1 MQPTRTNFRCSAG
14 FTLPELLVV
23 MGIII
28 IFIALA
34 IPALNVLNGS
44 RSIAAG
50 ENNLSAALVR
60 ARGEAVATQQVRGL
74 MFSIDPGSDRVVAT
88 LVQEVSA
95 PSNLTVGAL
104 SGVTWLDTVPGRDQ
118 LRLPPLIRLQ
128 TVFDGASM
136 PPLTDRYLGYNPP
149 PTGVGSPN
157 VKVGGVIL
165 FDGDGQLIVR
175 QYGFRLLRTD
185 SNTGAPAP
193 SGIMDMLYT
202 KPDPATELSVAQ
214 SNDPFVPFVT
224 ADGHVSSVPPKSQLA
239 VVLFDQREF
248 NAQADSSGAA
258 FSDLDNQSNET
269 AKETWIDGA
278 STPLLVNRFTGTLIR
293 GE

>member
-1 MQPTRTNFRCSAG
+1 MQRSNHKLRRLAG

-34 IPALNVLNGS
+34 IPAMNVLSGS

-50 ENNLSAALVR
+50 ENNLQAALVR
-60 ARGEAVATQQVRGL
+60 AREEAIASQQLRGL
-74 MFSIDPGSDRVVAT
+74 MFTIDPGSDRVVAT
-88 LVQEVSA
+88 LVQEASPPANVPASLA
-95 PSNLTVGAL
+95 F
-104 SGVTWLDTVPGRDQ
+104 VTWLDTVPGREQ

-128 TVFDGASM
+128 TVFDSSSM
-136 PPLTDRYLGYNPP
+136 QPLADRYLGYNPP
-149 PTGVGSPN
+149 PNGVGN
-157 VKVGGVIL
+157 AGVKVGGVIL
-165 FDGDGQLIVR
+165 FDGDGQLVVR

-185 SNTGAPAP
+185 PATGIATP
-193 SGIMDMLYT
+193 SGIMDMFYLQS
-202 KPDPATELSVAQ
+202 DPGTELPIAQ
-214 SNDPFVPFVT
+214 GNDPFVPFVT
-224 ADGHVSSVPPKSQLA
+224 ADGNVTNIPPKSQLA
-239 VVLFDQREF
+239 VVLFDQKDF
-248 NAQADSSGAA
+248 NAHADSSGNA